1 MNLFATIDNIKDI
14 GLSQPNVRTA
24 VEGDIYSVMN
34 TTKELKYGVF
44 VITQGQHRSDDNFNY
59 FSFNFFYVDRLVDDL
74 ESNRLQIQSIGIQQL
89 DNIIKTF
96 SDEYYVDL
104 NADITFNT
112 FTQKFADEC
121 AGVYCNL
128 TLEVPKDYYCGET
141 YTNKKPIRIYN
152 TTINKTITE
161 NGEYII
167 TYDKDIYTGIEEV
180 NVVVEVDTTD
190 AYNEGKADGFQEG
203 IEQGMADGVEEGIEQ
218 GKIIGREE
226 GIEEGKVIGR
236 EEGIEQGKVI
246 GREEGKVIGR
256 EEAIESLPSLVIE
269 ENGLYEGAYKDIE
282 VNVPQTAKISLKDSG
297 IKLGYSNFNSIPDV
311 FDFSGVTNMRY
322 MFCYCENILTI
333 PYIDTSNVTD
343 MYYMFQGC
351 SKLETIPS
359 IDTSKVQTMYRM
371 FSDTSISSLPEFDC
385 SSLTNI
391 ERIFYS
397 TGDKLVECG
406 GWKNLKINW
415 TDNYGLSRCPNLSYQ
430 SCINILNG
438 LYDFTGNG
446 ETPDSNQGKL
456 RVNQRFLDLVG
467 DEISIAIS
475 KGWNIYA

>member
-44 VITQGQHRSDDNFNY
+44 VITQGQHRSDDSFNY

-96 SDEYYVDL
+96 SDEYDVEL
-104 NADITFNT
+104 NEDITFNT

-141 YTNKKPIRIYN
+141 YTNKEQIRIYN
-152 TTINKTITE
+152 TTIDKTITE
-161 NGEYII
+161 NGKYTI

-180 NVVVEVDTTD
+180 NIVVEVDTTD

-203 IEQGMADGVEEGIEQ
+203 VEQGKADGIEEGLEQ

-236 EEGIEQGKVI
+236 EE
-246 GREEGKVIGR
+246 
-256 EEAIESLPSLVIE
+256 AIESLPSLVVN

-282 VNVPQTAKISLKDSG
+282 VNVPQTTKISVKDSG

-351 SKLETIPS
+351 NKLETIPS

-371 FSDTSISSLPEFDC
+371 FGDTAISSLPEFDC

-415 TDNYGLSRCPNLSYQ
+415 TDNYSLSRCPNLSYQ
-430 SCINILNG
+430 SCINIMNG
-438 LYDFTGNG
+438 LYDFVGNG
-446 ETPDSNQGKL
+446 ETPSSNQGQLK
-456 RVNQRFLDLVG
+456 VHQNFLDLVG
-467 DEISIAIS
+467 DEISIAVS

>member
-1 MNLFATIDNIKDI
+1 MTLYNLIDILKKIGLQQPNIRTAEEGSVYDIMNANPSVKYNAFVISQQNHRKSEQFAYYTFNLF
-14 GLSQPNVRTA
+14 V
-24 VEGDIYSVMN
+24 
-34 TTKELKYGVF
+34 
-44 VITQGQHRSDDNFNY
+44 
-59 FSFNFFYVDRLVDDL
+59 VDRLVDDL
-74 ESNRLQIQSIGIQQL
+74 ESNRTQAQSSAIETL
-89 DNIIKTF
+89 SNIIYTLENVYDVEIE
-96 SDEYYVDL
+96 SDM
-104 NADITFNT
+104 NFTT
-112 FTQKFADEC
+112 FTQKFKDEC
-121 AGVYCNL
+121 AGAYLQVTFICEKEIYCSDGEYYDDSPAVEIINQN
-128 TLEVPKDYYCGET
+128 KD
-141 YTNKKPIRIYN
+141 I
-152 TTINKTITE
+152 TITE
-161 NGEYII
+161 NGNYSI
-167 TYDKDIYTGIEEV
+167 TYDNGYTGLKEV
-180 NVVVEVDTTD
+180 NIDVEVDKTD
-190 AYNEGKADGFQEG
+190 AYNEGKADG
-203 IEQGMADGVEEGIEQ
+203 I
-218 GKIIGREE
+218 
-226 GIEEGKVIGR
+226 

-246 GREEGKVIGR
+246 GREE
-256 EEAIESLPSLVIE
+256 AIELLPSLVVN
-269 ENGLYEGAYKDIE
+269 ENGTYEGAYKGIE
-282 VNVPQTAKISLKDSG
+282 VNVPQTTKISVKDSG

-359 IDTSKVQTMYRM
+359 IDTNKVQTMYRM
-371 FSDTSISSLPEFDC
+371 FSDTAISSLPEFDC

-415 TDNYGLSRCPNLSYQ
+415 TDNYGLSRCSNLSYQ

-438 LYDFTGNG
+438 LYDFVGNG
-446 ETPDSNQGKL
+446 ETPNSGQGQLK
-456 RVNQRFLDLVG
+456 VHQNFLDTVG